1 MAESEKTDKTADQGQ
16 ERRDRKFSVS
26 SNRGKASHKLRYV
39 EAGGAA
45 VDTEDCTFCQ
55 SVPELS
61 DGKRPRSGNSR
72 DRAEPSGSNSR

>member
-1 MAESEKTDKTADQGQ
+1 MTDLNNTHQSGDQPP
-16 ERRDRKFSVS
+16 ERRDRKFAVSV
-26 SNRGKASHKLRYV
+26 NRGRASHKVRYV

-61 DGKRPRSGNSR
+61 TNGESDKHRN
-72 DRAEPSGSNSR
+72 D

>member
-1 MAESEKTDKTADQGQ
+1 MAGSEKTDKAVHEQ

-55 SVPELS
+55 SVPEFFT
-61 DGKRPRSGNSR
+61 DKG
-72 DRAEPSGSNSR
+72 